1 MLSPADDGQRL
12 QVMIFPEAKRMEAK
26 RDPPPWWL
34 TLRQPL
40 LQNACSLRRL
50 ALVLLTAAGVKQAQG
65 FRLVD
70 DNGTALP
77 FVPYEQG
84 FVGR

>member
-1 MLSPADDGQRL
+1 MLSPADDGQHSR
-12 QVMIFPEAKRMEAK
+12 VISPEAKRMKAK

-34 TLRQPL
+34 KLRQPL
-40 LQNACSLRRL
+40 LQNAHSLRRL
-50 ALVLLTAAGVKQAQG
+50 VMVLLSAAGVKQAQG